1 MKRLRPIVT
10 LMLAVLVLI
19 SGTSFIVGVH
29 RCGGHVASVALF
41 SKAEPCGMEMQ
52 MPPCH
57 KPVKPCCSDE
67 SVVHDGDDFKP
78 ASVNIHVAPSPLIA
92 ELASPV
98 VISIL
103 VPELPAIQFPHI
115 DSSPPTAAPDI
126 NLVMGKF
133 QI

>member
-29 RCGGHVASVALF
+29 RCNGHVASVALF
-41 SKAEPCGMEMQ
+41 AKAEPCGMEKQ

-67 SVVHDGDDFKP
+67 SVVHDSDDFKP
-78 ASVNIHVAPSPLIA
+78 ATLHIHVASSPLIA
-92 ELASPV
+92 DLASPV
-98 VISIL
+98 IISIL
-103 VPELPAIQFPHI
+103 VPGSIAIQYRRI
-115 DSSPPTAAPDI
+115 DSSPPPATADI